1 MLCGVP
7 EKSLLLF
14 WGALAIPIADN
25 THHNHESLTINIILM
40 KPFFS
45 PLVREKVKAYYD
57 NNELTKLYTYVEKYL
72 SLWSQE
78 NHIDATGC
86 VEEVT
91 YLLTSVIDE
100 VVTIQRYTTL
110 NHSHILTLFYSLK
123 QRMECAIYPSERE
136 FVVTDEIMLILAF
149 DIAECLL
156 SVRFREF
163 KCTYYNIDYVAKA
176 CAKYKV
182 RRLFDI
188 EFALNYHN
196 DLIQSALESIDFI
209 LQASS
214 IFDEVSDSDEIA
226 RFILEEKLLK
236 EQKSQSKKN
245 NVVTWDALID
255 SLQTVDKEHLDAFH
269 SYFTRV
275 ATKYTQDNDKL
286 RNNLDKLTTQIEQCK
301 VKHASIVHK
310 TYKIDKVDQFV
321 DTIQEQTIQ
330 Q

>member
-1 MLCGVP
+1 
-7 EKSLLLF
+7 
-14 WGALAIPIADN
+14 
-25 THHNHESLTINIILM
+25 M

-57 NNELTKLYTYVEKYL
+57 NNELTPLYTYVEKYL

-91 YLLTSVIDE
+91 YLLASVIDE

-110 NHSHILTLFYSLK
+110 NHSHIYTLLYSLK
-123 QRMECAIYPSERE
+123 ERIEWSIFHSERE
-136 FVVTDEIMLILAF
+136 SVATDEIMLILVF

-156 SVRFREF
+156 SVLFREML
-163 KCTYYNIDYVAKA
+163 CTYYKVDYVSNA
-176 CAKYKV
+176 CIKHEV
-182 RRLFDI
+182 RRLFFT
-188 EFALNYHN
+188 EYALNYHS
-196 DLIQSALESIDFI
+196 DLIQPALESIDFI
-209 LQASS
+209 LETSS
-214 IFDEVSDSDEIA
+214 MFDEVSDSDNIA
-226 RFILEEKLLK
+226 QFILEEELLK

-245 NVVTWDALID
+245 NVVTWDALLD

-301 VKHASIVHK
+301 VKHAPIVHK
-310 TYKIDKVDQFV
+310 TYNIKKIEQFV
-321 DTIQEQTIQ
+321 DTLQEQTIQ

>member
-1 MLCGVP
+1 
-7 EKSLLLF
+7 
-14 WGALAIPIADN
+14 
-25 THHNHESLTINIILM
+25 M

-45 PLVREKVKAYYD
+45 PLVKEKVKAYYD
-57 NNELTKLYTYVEKYL
+57 NNELTPLHTYVEKYL
-72 SLWSQE
+72 SSWSQE

-91 YLLTSVIDE
+91 YLLASVIDE

-110 NHSHILTLFYSLK
+110 NHSHIYTLFYSLK
-123 QRMECAIYPSERE
+123 ERIEWSIFHSERE
-136 FVVTDEIMLILAF
+136 YVATEEIMLILVF

-156 SVRFREF
+156 SVRFREML
-163 KCTYYNIDYVAKA
+163 CTYYKVDYVSKA
-176 CAKYKV
+176 CYKHKV
-182 RRLFDI
+182 KRVFYT
-188 EFALNYHN
+188 EYALEYHH
-196 DLIQSALESIDFI
+196 DLIQPALESIDFI
-209 LQASS
+209 LETSS

-226 RFILEEKLLK
+226 RFILEEELLK
-236 EQKSQSKKN
+236 EHKAQSKKN
-245 NVVTWDALID
+245 NVVTWDALLD

-310 TYKIDKVDQFV
+310 TYKIEKVDQFV
-321 DTIQEQTIQ
+321 DTIQEQTIKQ
-330 Q
+330 

>member
-1 MLCGVP
+1 
-7 EKSLLLF
+7 
-14 WGALAIPIADN
+14 
-25 THHNHESLTINIILM
+25 M

-57 NNELTKLYTYVEKYL
+57 NNELTPLYTYVEKYL
-72 SLWSQE
+72 SLWSE
-78 NHIDATGC
+78 DNLIDATGC

-91 YLLTSVIDE
+91 YLLASVIDE

-110 NHSHILTLFYSLK
+110 NHSHIYTLFYSLK
-123 QRMECAIYPSERE
+123 ERIEWSIFHSERE
-136 FVVTDEIMLILAF
+136 YVATDEIMLILVF

-156 SVRFREF
+156 SVRFREML
-163 KCTYYNIDYVAKA
+163 CTYYKVDYVSKA
-176 CAKYKV
+176 CYKHKV
-182 RRLFDI
+182 KRVFYT
-188 EFALNYHN
+188 EYALEYHH
-196 DLIQSALESIDFI
+196 DLIQPALESIDFI
-209 LQASS
+209 LETSS

-226 RFILEEKLLK
+226 RFILEEELLK
-236 EQKSQSKKN
+236 EHKAQSKKN
-245 NVVTWDALID
+245 NVVTWDALLD

-310 TYKIDKVDQFV
+310 TYKIEKVDQFV
-321 DTIQEQTIQ
+321 DTIQEQTIKQ
-330 Q
+330 

>member
-1 MLCGVP
+1 
-7 EKSLLLF
+7 
-14 WGALAIPIADN
+14 
-25 THHNHESLTINIILM
+25 
-40 KPFFS
+40 
-45 PLVREKVKAYYD
+45 
-57 NNELTKLYTYVEKYL
+57 
-72 SLWSQE
+72 
-78 NHIDATGC
+78 
-86 VEEVT
+86 
-91 YLLTSVIDE
+91 
-100 VVTIQRYTTL
+100 
-110 NHSHILTLFYSLK
+110 
-123 QRMECAIYPSERE
+123 MECAIYPSERE

-196 DLIQSALESIDFI
+196 DLIQSALDSIDFI

-214 IFDEVSDSDEIA
+214 IFDEVSNSDDMA
-226 RFILEEKLLK
+226 QFILEEELLK

-310 TYKIDKVDQFV
+310 TYNIEKVDQFV
-321 DTIQEQTIQ
+321 DTLQEQTIKK
-330 Q
+330 